1 MPVSSCEPRSLVDF
15 ETALTQLQSYFGDP
29 VETLD
34 ATLERDPGF
43 VLGHVFRASALLMMC
58 ERQYLPEARASIDRA
73 EALGHAN
80 DRERGLIKAVREW
93 LDGHW
98 DRAGHAWDAVL
109 ADYPRDALAL
119 QFGHLTDFYLGDAVN
134 LRDRVGRVIG
144 HWDPMLPGYSY
155 VRGMQAFGL
164 EECNHFDR
172 AEEVGREA
180 LDLERRD
187 PWAIHAVAHVM
198 EMQNRHGEGR
208 SFLRDREQ
216 DWAPDNGL
224 AFHNWWHLA
233 LFHIEDQQFAEAL
246 KLYDNYV
253 SQDMGETS
261 LQMVDAS
268 ALLWRLRL
276 MGVELG
282 DRWQVLADLWL
293 QRTPVENGFYAFN
306 DLHALIAAASTGR
319 LAQAR
324 EIQRATE
331 AAARDEAGVTGM
343 MARLVGVPCNAA
355 FLAFAEERYNDAVV
369 ALAPV
374 RSIANRFGGSNA
386 QRDILNQTLIEAAIR
401 SGQAGLAANL
411 VNERAEHK
419 PLSRLTARFRRRS
432 VDTGRRAA

>member
-1 MPVSSCEPRSLVDF
+1 MEDF
-15 ETALTQLQSYFGDP
+15 ETALVQFQSYFGDP

-34 ATLERDPGF
+34 ATLDRDPGF
-43 VLGHVFRASALLMMC
+43 VLGHVFRASALLMMS

-73 EALGHAN
+73 AALGHAN
-80 DRERGLIKAVREW
+80 DRERGLIAAVREW
-93 LDGHW
+93 LDGRW
-98 DRAGHAWDAVL
+98 DRAGQAWDAVL

-119 QFGHLTDFYLGDAVN
+119 QCGHLTDFYLGDAVN

-144 HWDPMLPGYSY
+144 HWDAAVTGYSY

-172 AEEVGREA
+172 AETAGREA

-187 PWAIHAVAHVM
+187 PWAVHAVAHVM
-198 EMQNRHGEGR
+198 EMQNRHAEGR
-208 SFLRDREQ
+208 AFLREREQ

-233 LFHIEDQQFAEAL
+233 LFHIEDQQFDQAVN
-246 KLYDNYV
+246 LYDQRI
-253 SQDMGETS
+253 SDGMGETS
-261 LQMVDAS
+261 MQMVDAS
-268 ALLWRLRL
+268 AMLWRLQL

-282 DRWQVLADLWL
+282 DRWQALADLWL
-293 QRTPVENGFYAFN
+293 ERTPVENGFYAFN
-306 DLHALIAAASTGR
+306 DLHALIAVASAGR
-319 LAQAR
+319 LDEAR

-331 AAARDEAGVTGM
+331 AAARNEDEVTGM
-343 MARLVGVPCNAA
+343 MARVVGVPCNAA
-355 FLAFAEERYNDAVV
+355 FLAFAEERYDDAVA

-401 SGQAGLAANL
+401 SGQTGLAANL
-411 VNERAEHK
+411 VGERAEHK
-419 PLSRLTARFRRRS
+419 PFSPLTGRFRRRAA
-432 VDTGRRAA
+432 DPELRAA